1 MQYDSL
7 SPFSFKQYLN
17 NWSNKDLKV
26 GDTIEFLKS
35 GDIITPE
42 SLAGRRIK
50 VRCSSTDAFEG
61 TIDGFNARTGKH
73 QVKYNDHC
81 FSRSYNRPLG
91 DYLKD
96 SNTGTKWINEGKQRF
111 GMVEYDFKNDKGRNK
126 WCDRF
131 VFDGIDVYYFAIGEC
146 IIREL

>member
-73 QVKYNDHC
+73 QVKYKIGFKKSFNSKLYH
-81 FSRSYNRPLG
+81 
-91 DYLKD
+91 YLQD
-96 SNTGTKWINEGKQRF
+96 SNEGRD
-111 GMVEYDFKNDKGRNK
+111 MVEYDFKNDKGRNK